1 MKIAVAG
8 SEFFQRYIREIREA
22 RLFESVEIIELFIA
36 NENIDCPK
44 VAQDLEKINAQI
56 TVIGPR
62 HYQILK
68 AYLILYCFLF
78 RFGVWGLVWIS
89 IVTPSFF

>member
-1 MKIAVAG
+1 MKIAAAG

-44 VAQDLEKINAQI
+44 VAQDLKKLMLRLQ
-56 TVIGPR
+56 
-62 HYQILK
+62 
-68 AYLILYCFLF
+68 
-78 RFGVWGLVWIS
+78 S
-89 IVTPSFF
+89 

>member
-44 VAQDLEKINAQI
+44 VAQDLEKIKIECAKRRI
-56 TVIGPR
+56 
-62 HYQILK
+62 
-68 AYLILYCFLF
+68 A
-78 RFGVWGLVWIS
+78 
-89 IVTPSFF
+89 